1 MLKRLIDPSRKKDP
15 KTETRDAFIL
25 WTLLTVFFIGGDI
38 ALAHMGKGMS
48 DLVPY
53 LVVTGFFVLIEL
65 FVIYRFYKDCVKP
78 KITLENSGDSSMEL
92 RVAETKKRKNGKDM
106 YEIVDAYR
114 LGNLLLSVVL
124 VFVVT
129 LLLSAGVIAKINGYD
144 YGPHIPFY
152 WVFIDALIFSL
163 IGVVLTYK
171 FGKISI
177 TSEDLKRVIE
187 AHGYDEMR
195 VNNDF
200 MMASYHDMLGGL
212 MAIGVS
218 YFVYFSHDKCYV
230 GEIRNIKAVET
241 FSETKKQSDTD
252 VTRYYVRVYEKDNT
266 SRTFMCFDDTSAELI
281 AREFSALGLS
291 VSEKISN

>member
-1 MLKRLIDPSRKKDP
+1 MLKRLIDPSGKKDP

-25 WTLLTVFFIGGDI
+25 WTLVTVFFIGGDI

-48 DLVPY
+48 DLAPY

-65 FVIYRFYKDCVKP
+65 FVIYWFFKDCVKP

-92 RVAETKKRKNGKDM
+92 RVAETKKRKKGKDM
-106 YEIVDAYR
+106 YEIVNAYQ
-114 LGNLLLSVVL
+114 LGNLLLSMVL
-124 VFVVT
+124 VFVVS
-129 LLLSAGVIAKINGYD
+129 LLLSAAVIAKINGYD

-171 FGKISI
+171 FGIFI

-212 MAIGVS
+212 MAIGIS

>member
-15 KTETRDAFIL
+15 KAETRDAFIL

-129 LLLSAGVIAKINGYD
+129 LLLSAAVIAKINGYD

-163 IGVVLTYK
+163 IGVVLTRK
-171 FGKISI
+171 FGIFI

-212 MAIGVS
+212 MAIGIS